1 MKVNIRYCGQLK
13 QAAGCAVE
21 EIQPDSGL
29 SAQELIMSVAAR
41 HGEPLAGY
49 LLDESGRL
57 RATVLAFVNEEQVD
71 WETARPL
78 GDGDELVFMSAIAG
92 G

>member
-1 MKVNIRYCGQLK
+1 MKVKIRYCGQLK
-13 QAAGCAVE
+13 QAAGCASE
-21 EIQPDSGL
+21 EVAPGGEL
-29 SAQELIMSVAAR
+29 SAQALIASVAAR
-41 HGEPLAGY
+41 HGDPLTGY

-71 WETARPL
+71 WETPRPL

>member
-1 MKVNIRYCGQLK
+1 MKVKIRYCGQLK
-13 QAAGCAVE
+13 QAAGCAAE
-21 EIQPDSGL
+21 EVDPGGEL
-29 SAQELIMSVAAR
+29 SAQELIASVASR
-41 HGEPLAGY
+41 HGEPLSAY

-71 WETARPL
+71 WEAARPL
-78 GDGDELVFMSAIAG
+78 IDGDELVFMSAIAG

>member
-1 MKVNIRYCGQLK
+1 MKVNIRYCGHLK
-13 QAAGCAVE
+13 QAAGCPSE
-21 EIQPDSGL
+21 EFGLEDCL
-29 SAQELIMSVAAR
+29 SAQELIASVAEN

>member
-1 MKVNIRYCGQLK
+1 MKVKIRYCGQLK
-13 QAAGCAVE
+13 QAAGCAAE
-21 EIQPDSGL
+21 EVDPGDGL
-29 SAQELIMSVAAR
+29 SAQELIASVAAR
-41 HGEPLAGY
+41 HGEPLTGY

>member
-1 MKVNIRYCGQLK
+1 MAEN
-13 QAAGCAVE
+13 
-21 EIQPDSGL
+21 
-29 SAQELIMSVAAR
+29 

>member
-1 MKVNIRYCGQLK
+1 M
-13 QAAGCAVE
+13 
-21 EIQPDSGL
+21 
-29 SAQELIMSVAAR
+29 AAR
-41 HGEPLAGY
+41 HGEPLTGY

-71 WETARPL
+71 WETPRPL

>member
-1 MKVNIRYCGQLK
+1 MKVKIRYCGQLK
-13 QAAGCAVE
+13 QAAGCASEEVE
-21 EIQPDSGL
+21 PGGEPSVQDLIASG
-29 SAQELIMSVAAR
+29 AAR
-41 HGEPLAGY
+41 HGDPLTGY

-57 RATVLAFVNEEQVD
+57 RATVLAFLNEEQVD
-71 WETARPL
+71 WETPRPL

>member
-1 MKVNIRYCGQLK
+1 MKVKIRYCGQLK
-13 QAAGCAVE
+13 QAAGCAAE
-21 EIQPDSGL
+21 EVDPGDGL
-29 SAQELIMSVAAR
+29 SAQELIASVAAR
-41 HGEPLAGY
+41 HGEPLCGY

-57 RATVLAFVNEEQVD
+57 RPTVLAFVKEEQVD

-78 GDGDELVFMSAIAG
+78 ADGDELVFMSAIAG

>member
-1 MKVNIRYCGQLK
+1 MKVKIRYCGQLK
-13 QAAGCAVE
+13 QAAGCAAE
-21 EIQPDSGL
+21 EVKPGGEL
-29 SAQELIMSVAAR
+29 SAQELIASVAAN

-49 LLDESGRL
+49 LLDENGGL
-57 RATVLAFVNEEQVD
+57 RATVLAFVNEEQVE
-71 WETARPL
+71 WETTRPL

>member
-13 QAAGCAVE
+13 QAAGCPVE
-21 EIQPDSGL
+21 EVEFDSGL
-29 SAQELIMSVAAR
+29 SAQELIASVAAS
-41 HGEPLAGY
+41 HGEPPSGY
-49 LLDESGRL
+49 LLDASGGL
-57 RATVLAFVNEEQVD
+57 RATVLAFVNDEQVD

>member
-1 MKVNIRYCGQLK
+1 MKVKIRYCGQLK
-13 QAAGCAVE
+13 QAAGCAAE
-21 EIQPDSGL
+21 EVKPGGEL
-29 SAQELIMSVAAR
+29 SARELIASVAAR
-41 HGEPLAGY
+41 HGEPLTGY

-57 RATVLAFVNEEQVD
+57 RPTVLAFVNEEQID
-71 WETARPL
+71 WETPRPL

>member
-13 QAAGCAVE
+13 QAAGCPSE
-21 EIQPDSGL
+21 ELGLEDSL
-29 SAQELIMSVAAR
+29 SAQELIASVAAN
-41 HGEPLAGY
+41 HGEPLAGH
-49 LLDESGRL
+49 LLDENGRL
-57 RATVLAFVNEEQVD
+57 RATVLAFVNEEQVE
-71 WETARPL
+71 WETMRPL

>member
-1 MKVNIRYCGQLK
+1 MKVKIRYCGQLK
-13 QAAGCAVE
+13 QAAGCAAE
-21 EIQPDSGL
+21 EVKPGGEL
-29 SAQELIMSVAAR
+29 SAQELIASVAAR
-41 HGEPLAGY
+41 HGEPLTGY

-57 RATVLAFVNEEQVD
+57 RATVLAFVNEEQVN

>member
-1 MKVNIRYCGQLK
+1 MKVKIRYCGQLK
-13 QAAGCAVE
+13 QAAGCALEEVE
-21 EIQPDSGL
+21 PGGEL
-29 SAQELIMSVAAR
+29 SAQELIVSVAAR
-41 HGEPLAGY
+41 HGEPLTGY

-57 RATVLAFVNEEQVD
+57 RATVLAFVNEEQVN

>member
-1 MKVNIRYCGQLK
+1 MKVSIRYCGQLK
-13 QAAGCAVE
+13 QAAGFPSE
-21 EIQPDSGL
+21 ELGLEDSL
-29 SAQELIMSVAAR
+29 SAQELIASVAAN

-49 LLDESGRL
+49 LLDEDGHL

-71 WETARPL
+71 WETTRPL

>member
-1 MKVNIRYCGQLK
+1 MKVKIRYCGQLK
-13 QAAGCAVE
+13 QAAGCAAE
-21 EIQPDSGL
+21 EVKPGGEL
-29 SAQELIMSVAAR
+29 SARELIMSVAAR
-41 HGEPLAGY
+41 HGEPLTRY

-71 WETARPL
+71 WENPKVL

>member
-1 MKVNIRYCGQLK
+1 M
-13 QAAGCAVE
+13 A
-21 EIQPDSGL
+21 S
-29 SAQELIMSVAAR
+29 R
-41 HGEPLAGY
+41 HGEPLTGY
-49 LLDESGRL
+49 LLDESGCL

-71 WETARPL
+71 WETPRPL

>member
-13 QAAGCAVE
+13 QAAGCPSE
-21 EIQPDSGL
+21 ELGLKDGL
-29 SAQELIMSVAAR
+29 SVQELIASVAAS
-41 HGEPLAGY
+41 HGEPLTGY
-49 LLDESGRL
+49 LLDESGCL

>member
-1 MKVNIRYCGQLK
+1 MKVKIRYCGQLK
-13 QAAGCAVE
+13 QAAGCAAE
-21 EIQPDSGL
+21 EVDPGGGL
-29 SAQELIMSVAAR
+29 SAQELIASVAAR
-41 HGEPLAGY
+41 HGEPRAGY

-78 GDGDELVFMSAIAG
+78 DDGDELVFMSAIAG

>member
-1 MKVNIRYCGQLK
+1 MKVKIRYCGQLK
-13 QAAGCAVE
+13 QAAGCAAE
-21 EIQPDSGL
+21 EVDPGGEL
-29 SAQELIMSVAAR
+29 SARELIASVAAR
-41 HGEPLAGY
+41 HGEPLTGY

-71 WETARPL
+71 WENPKVL

>member
-1 MKVNIRYCGQLK
+1 MKVKIRYCGQLK
-13 QAAGCAVE
+13 QGAGCAAEAVDLGGE
-21 EIQPDSGL
+21 L
-29 SAQELIMSVAAR
+29 SAQELIASVAAR
-41 HGEPLAGY
+41 HGEPLTGY

>member
-1 MKVNIRYCGQLK
+1 M
-13 QAAGCAVE
+13 
-21 EIQPDSGL
+21 
-29 SAQELIMSVAAR
+29 AAR
-41 HGEPLAGY
+41 HGDPLTGY
-49 LLDESGRL
+49 LLDGSGRL

-71 WETARPL
+71 WETPRPL